1 MGSAVGAPNG
11 AAAAGDHMPLG
22 SVVIDMR
29 VPPAKKTE
37 SRLSR
42 CWKVRKESLGAPRQQ
57 HWCWRGLLC
66 HVLLLLFTDAAA
78 WSRSGLPVA
87 CRLYR
92 QHIKVLILYCVLTVL
107 QQTAILQS
115 YIHNVRSRP
124 LLTIAVPV
132 VTFMVLCSLSIMGV
146 ILGATKLEYLE
157 RSRAE
162 SVALDWVRCMQ
173 RPVNTGEGWG

>member
-57 HWCWRGLLC
+57 HWCWRGLLR
-66 HVLLLLFTDAAA
+66 HVLLLLFTDTQ
-78 WSRSGLPVA
+78 LPGA
-87 CRLYR
+87 GAGCPWLAGF
-92 QHIKVLILYCVLTVL
+92 TVN
-107 QQTAILQS
+107 I
-115 YIHNVRSRP
+115 
-124 LLTIAVPV
+124 
-132 VTFMVLCSLSIMGV
+132 
-146 ILGATKLEYLE
+146 
-157 RSRAE
+157 
-162 SVALDWVRCMQ
+162 
-173 RPVNTGEGWG
+173 